1 MEKQDRQQVFDSMR
15 IVYQNENE
23 GYRDRRTSSVDI
35 NIHTRGL
42 TDIWKENILEDLKVK
57 KLEFTSTGDFLTELK
72 IKEFVQEFRR
82 IARKSRYKK
91 QVLVKKFKIEMN
103 EVIRRKLIEVERPP
117 RSIDQQ
123 YEYTTNLN

>member
-91 QVLVKKFKIEMN
+91 QVLVKKFKREMN

>member
-35 NIHTRGL
+35 NIHIRGL
-42 TDIWKENILEDLKVK
+42 TDIWKENILEDLEAK
-57 KLEFTSTGDFLTELK
+57 KLEFTSIGDFLTELK

-91 QVLVKKFKIEMN
+91 QVLVKKFKREMN